1 MSLMLKLFQIQMSV
15 AMAVVPQKMASAA
28 EPQAIAE
35 LMELAVVP
43 RKTASAAEPME
54 SAVVQT
60 VAAPMT
66 TTVKN
71 TSNRLA
77 LAVVWIQAW
86 RMTETVAAVRHVR
99 VAPLARL
106 ACRNRGRPCRSPLE

>member
-15 AMAVVPQKMASAA
+15 AMAVVPQKTASAA

-86 RMTETVAAVRHVR
+86 LTTEIVAAVLLVK
-99 VAPLARL
+99 VAPLARQ
-106 ACRNRGRPCRSPLE
+106 AYHNRGRLCRLPLE